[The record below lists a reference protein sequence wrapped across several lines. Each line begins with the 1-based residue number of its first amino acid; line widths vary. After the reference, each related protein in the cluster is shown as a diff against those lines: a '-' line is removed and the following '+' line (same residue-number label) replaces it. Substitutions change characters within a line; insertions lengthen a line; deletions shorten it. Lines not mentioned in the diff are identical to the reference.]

1 VIAMHGRSTLSL
13 LTRLTVALAVS
24 GCGASQMAVD
34 AAPEPRPEL
43 VSASERTVDE
53 PRDAKRAFAGDRGS
67 ALLAELLAPARSD
80 IRLETSASPRPPL
93 ARDWQEPALPQVS
106 SDSAMPRLPLEKS
119 LTKPRPAELADP
131 VPLLDQ
137 LISPHLPESPYLPVG
152 PRLRVPSPDVN
163 EPIPLPILARQ
174 AQDRTALDDPTI
186 KASLAA
192 ALALSPPLRATAM
205 PFVRFLLPNPFEHR
219 EAVRLREPPPE
230 DSIPV
235 NATPRVPGK
244 P

>member
-1 VIAMHGRSTLSL
+1 VIAMRGQFTLSL

-24 GCGASQMAVD
+24 GCGASQIAVD
-34 AAPEPRPEL
+34 AAPEPRPKL

-53 PRDAKRAFAGDRGS
+53 PRDAKPAFAGDRGS

-80 IRLETSASPRPPL
+80 IRLEALPSPRRPL
-93 ARDWQEPALPQVS
+93 ARDWQEPALPPTP

-119 LTKPRPAELADP
+119 LTRPRPAELADP
-131 VPLLDQ
+131 VPLVDQ
-137 LISPHLPESPYLPVG
+137 LISPRLPESLYLPVG

-163 EPIPLPILARQ
+163 EPVPLPILARQ
-174 AQDRTALDDPTI
+174 AQDRAAMDDPTI
-186 KASLAA
+186 ETSLAA
-192 ALALSPPLRATAM
+192 ALVLSPPLRATAV
-205 PFVRFLLPNPFEHR
+205 PFVRLVLPNPFEHR
-219 EAVRLREPPPE
+219 ETVKLREPPPE